1 MIGSPKLTIR
11 SGWVLAALLLAAGT
25 LSAGAELL
33 APQFKYAAGT
43 EDLPEDCEGNLELT
57 QEGMGF
63 RYEGGVISI
72 PFASITRMQ
81 YRSDVSPKISRL
93 KVMWKIRPP
102 FSVSIPF
109 IRPKQYRYF
118 AVAYRVDNSTHVL
131 VLRVPP
137 GVMRPYLAEIDL
149 KAHRRVEVE
158 NLEDY

>member
-1 MIGSPKLTIR
+1 MIGRPKLKVTL
-11 SGWVLAALLLAAGT
+11 GWALAVLLAVGALAAREEPLR
-25 LSAGAELL
+25 
-33 APQFKYAAGT
+33 PQFKYAAGT
-43 EDLPEDCEGNLELT
+43 EDLPEDCEGDLELS

-63 RYEGGVISI
+63 RHLGGVVSI

-93 KVMWKIRPP
+93 KVMWKIRPTY
-102 FSVSIPF
+102 SVAIPL
-109 IRPKQYRYF
+109 IRPREHRFF

-131 VLRVPP
+131 VLRVRP

-149 KAHRRVEVE
+149 RAHRRVEVE